1 MRSHQLHV
9 ACQQGVSSHTIWHH
23 ITVMLLSIQW
33 KKPPVASTS
42 PNTYQQGAGWAN
54 FKDVTLCLLQRLVCG
69 FHHQAIHNLTSFLD
83 HTWDRWWL
91 YLFWSCHAC
100 LPVHWLVPCLIKQ
113 LEGTAISIFIPP
125 LNYDTGRSI
134 SANIPLLGVAWQW
147 CQLPFPQPLQF
158 RWVPNHLW
166 PQ

>member
-1 MRSHQLHV
+1 
-9 ACQQGVSSHTIWHH
+9 
-23 ITVMLLSIQW
+23 MLNERKRLWYALSIQTGLCRQ
-33 KKPPVASTS
+33 VV
-42 PNTYQQGAGWAN
+42 YQIIFLPTMGWAN

-83 HTWDRWWL
+83 HTWDRWW
-91 YLFWSCHAC
+91 YLFWLCCAC
-100 LPVHWLVPCLIKQ
+100 LPVHWLVSCLIKQ

-125 LNYDTGRSI
+125 PNYDTSRSV
-134 SANIPLLGVAWQW
+134 SSNIPFLGVAWQW

-158 RWVPNHLW
+158 CWVSNHLW